1 MRRKGKCDGVLVGAD
16 SPLSTNRGPL
26 QKLITKLE
34 ELNIASYVESL
45 GDISE
50 AEKQV
55 KGIIKEILLQTF

>member
-1 MRRKGKCDGVLVGAD
+1 VGAD